1 MLFIFSS
8 LYTVCLIYFQ
18 FYDTK
23 DRYGNTCW
31 WVIIARGSGGCLNLL
46 CSFLALTMCRD
57 AVKHAVVTEQIIN

>member
-1 MLFIFSS
+1 MKTYYKL
-8 LYTVCLIYFQ
+8 LIDLQ

-46 CSFLALTMCRD
+46 CSLLALTMCREV
-57 AVKHAVVTEQIIN
+57 VKHKWNKSELQLQ